1 MKHSRMRSASDSATP
16 RILSVLKICAIG
28 AALACCPS
36 ATWSACAVINYRFEI
51 CQFIL
56 FESCGLVGV
65 VNGCLF
71 QVQRECG
78 YATSYGKKQKDGKLA
93 HFQFTVRCDLG
104 SISEPRGDT
113 AALQTVESCSAFPN
127 ICVALHRC
135 KLSTACRKLLPRVC
149 CLSSHRVRSD
159 SALRRLRTVPRVP
172 PSDSLCP
179 ISITQ
184 GTSWLS
190 SQREVGS
197 VLGNNS

>member
-1 MKHSRMRSASDSATP
+1 
-16 RILSVLKICAIG
+16 VLKICAIG

-56 FESCGLVGV
+56 FESCGLVGVVNGCLFQVQRECEICQFILLESCGLVAV

-159 SALRRLRTVPRVP
+159 SALRRLRTGAT
-172 PSDSLCP
+172 L
-179 ISITQ
+179 
-184 GTSWLS
+184 
-190 SQREVGS
+190 
-197 VLGNNS
+197 